1 MSDTPDEMRIIMMMI
16 WRWWWWCD
24 SDWCLPPVTPGLCQP
39 PELGPGSWGC
49 PGPAWLW
56 LRLGPVSAGPESA
69 VHPALPRHLLSSQ
82 RSQWPGLLA
91 PVSSS
96 LCHPGGRNVKRT
108 LAASS
113 WHQTPAAG
121 CRSRLCLVSLAG
133 FWNYSISWIMVKTW
147 TFWRGQLENFPDS
160 NPFSQYYS
168 NILLAFCLS
177 ILQVNF
183 LEI

>member
-1 MSDTPDEMRIIMMMI
+1 MMIKIIMMMI
-16 WRWWWWCD
+16 MWQIWWWWECD

-56 LRLGPVSAGPESA
+56 LLRLGPVSAGPESA
-69 VHPALPRHLLSSQ
+69 VHPVSPHQSSPASHLSDLSD
-82 RSQWPGLLA
+82 PGSCVIWS
-91 PVSSS
+91 VSSWS
-96 LCHPGGRNVKRT
+96 QECQEDT
-108 LAASS
+108 SS
-113 WHQTPAAG
+113 VILTPDPG
-121 CRSRLCLVSLAG
+121 CRVQKPALALAG

-183 LEI
+183 PEI